1 MKTNKLVV
9 PFGICFIIATI
20 ILAISVAIYAFYNS
34 AQITNNFNRI
44 NQLIYEIT
52 IDGHT
57 YIVNKNGG
65 ILLKP

>member
-1 MKTNKLVV
+1 MKKNKLVV
-9 PFGICFIIATI
+9 PCGICFIIATI
-20 ILAISVAIYAFYNS
+20 ILAISVAFYNK

-44 NQLIYEIT
+44 DPLIYEIT